1 MPGIIL
7 ETIFFIAPTSRF
19 AAGLYWTKAPKG
31 MSFPLKSLLCLSW
44 YGVES
49 LSAGSHTFRKKQ

>member
-7 ETIFFIAPTSRF
+7 ESNFFIAPTSRF

-31 MSFPLKSLLCLSW
+31 INFPLKSHLCRRW
-44 YGVES
+44 YGVVMGGRWS
-49 LSAGSHTFRKKQ
+49 GD